1 MTGVG
6 ALIFFYAG
14 FYFEDATDHNRFIA
28 WLLAFAGSML
38 LVVLSG
44 NLLLTFVAWELT
56 SVTSFMLIGF
66 NGRNNAEAREGAFKA
81 LFVTGAGALDH
92 WLSSAWLAVKYF
104 IPMKAFALSRTS
116 TKSCKRMVQARMV
129 PYLYSADFA
138 RWLNQERSVSLPFL
152 AAWRH
157 ERTHPSERL
166 FAQRDHG

>member
-81 LFVTGAGALDH
+81 LFVTGGGALAQILA
-92 WLSSAWLAVKYF
+92 WSSSAWLAVKYF

-116 TKSCKRMVQARMV
+116 TKSCKRMIFT
-129 PYLYSADFA
+129 ST
-138 RWLNQERSVSLPFL
+138 NGSLSL
-152 AAWRH
+152 
-157 ERTHPSERL
+157 
-166 FAQRDHG
+166 QC